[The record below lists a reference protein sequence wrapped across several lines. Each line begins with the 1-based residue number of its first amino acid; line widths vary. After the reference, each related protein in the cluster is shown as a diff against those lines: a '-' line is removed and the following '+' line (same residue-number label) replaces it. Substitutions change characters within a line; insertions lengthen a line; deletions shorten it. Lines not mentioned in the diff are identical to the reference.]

1 MSSAIALLI
10 CTIFVLFMLRLDR
23 KQSTEVTFAFWIP
36 TIWFLIVSS
45 KPVAIWF
52 QSTGAT
58 IEEGN
63 PLDRLF
69 LIIMLCLGVT
79 ILIKRKFN
87 WSAILKENISLV
99 LLLSYM
105 LVSCL
110 WADTPFISFK
120 RWTREL
126 IAIIMASVIISEPQ
140 PWKALESLLRR
151 TTYIL
156 IPLSFILI
164 NYFPEYGR
172 IYVHHSGDLMWVGA
186 SIHKNSLTQLC
197 LAAIFFLVWTFI
209 RRRRGSSSAVP
220 RYQTILEIFILF
232 LAVWIMGG
240 PNHNFNYSATA
251 TIAGVIG
258 FMMLMGFYWFKKYGR
273 IPSTSALAA
282 LILIVIIY
290 GTLTPMI
297 GKLSLINV
305 SSVAGRDETLTGRA
319 QVWEQVVPTAMKRPL
334 FGHGHEGFWTT
345 DSRKDFDISGAHN
358 GFLDI
363 ILSLGFVGL
372 GLYSVFFLSNIRKA
386 QEWMVKNFDWGVF
399 WICSLLMLLLSNI
412 TESYHSFI
420 SQAFVIIL
428 CLTFAST
435 ASENRLGS
443 I

>member
-1 MSSAIALLI
+1 
-10 CTIFVLFMLRLDR
+10 MLRLDH
-23 KQSTEVTFAFWIP
+23 KQSPEVTFAFWIP
-36 TIWFLIVSS
+36 TIWFLVVSS

-69 LIIMLCLGVT
+69 MIVMLCLGVA

-87 WSAILKENISLV
+87 WAAILKENISLV

-105 LVSCL
+105 LVSCS
-110 WADTPFISFK
+110 WADAPFISFK
-120 RWTREL
+120 RWFREL
-126 IAIIMASVIISEPQ
+126 ITIVMVSVIISEPN
-140 PWKALESLLRR
+140 PWKALESMLRR
-151 TTYIL
+151 TVYIL
-156 IPLSFILI
+156 IPLSIVLI

-172 IYVHHSGDLMWVGA
+172 LYVHHSGDLMWVGA
-186 SIHKNSLTQLC
+186 AMHKNSLTQLC

-209 RRRRGSSSAVP
+209 RRRQGSISTVP
-220 RYQTILEIFILF
+220 RYQTILEVFILF

-240 PNHNFNYSATA
+240 PNHSFYYSATA
-251 TIAGVIG
+251 AIAGVLGFLMMIG
-258 FMMLMGFYWFKKYGR
+258 FYLIKKHGM
-273 IPSTSALAA
+273 IPGTSALTA

-290 GTLTPMI
+290 GTITPII

-305 SSVAGRDETLTGRA
+305 SSVTGRDVTLTGRA
-319 QVWEQVVPTAMKRPL
+319 QVWEQVVPVALQRPL
-334 FGHGHEGFWTT
+334 WGHGHESFWTT

-372 GLYSVFFLSNIRKA
+372 GFYSVFFLSNVRKA
-386 QEWMVKNFDWGVF
+386 QRWMVENFDWGVF

-428 CLTFAST
+428 CLTFAVTTSGT
-435 ASENRLGS
+435 ETG
-443 I
+443 